1 MPDGNTA
8 ERNMTTT
15 VIKILVIV
23 GLTHGLRWLSQ
34 KAGPRW
40 GGLMAG
46 LPSTTAVVL
55 FFLACE
61 NGEEYATRAADS
73 GTIGLVAGAALA
85 IAFSWAAAK
94 GRSLAFTLAA
104 AGASFMGV
112 AAVSPLILSLAA
124 PMPLLLVVSAAC
136 LLAALA
142 QSMPTATSAASTKA
156 KRSAWRGMI
165 LRTII
170 PATCVLTVTTLSQHL
185 GTVGAGLLGTFPCML
200 ASMLVVT
207 SLEDGVT
214 AASKLAQAFPV
225 GQLATLS
232 FVVLFGQLC
241 PSMGVTVALLVG
253 YIAAVM
259 TLGAIEWISRIPTVI
274 HRKEVCPA
282 V

>member
-1 MPDGNTA
+1 
-8 ERNMTTT
+8 MTIT
-15 VIKILVIV
+15 VVKILVIV

-61 NGEEYATRAADS
+61 NGEEYATRAASS
-73 GTIGLVAGAALA
+73 GALGLCAGSALA
-85 IAFSWAAAK
+85 LVFSWAASN
-94 GRSLAFTLAA
+94 GRSVGFALAA
-104 AGASFMGV
+104 AGMSFVGV
-112 AAVSPLILSLAA
+112 AAVSPLILTLAA
-124 PMPLLLVVSAAC
+124 PMPLLLVVSASC

-142 QSMPTATSAASTKA
+142 QSMPTSAYHAITRTKQ
-156 KRSAWRGMI
+156 SAWRGAI

-185 GTVGAGLLGTFPCML
+185 GTIGAGLLGTFPCML
-200 ASMLVVT
+200 TSMLVVT

-214 AASKLAQAFPV
+214 SAGKLAQSFPV

-232 FVVLFGQLC
+232 FVILFGHLC
-241 PSMGVTVALLVG
+241 PSMGVTAALLVG

-259 TLGAIEWISRIPTVI
+259 TLGAIEWINRFPRVI
-274 HRKEVCPA
+274 RRNDVCLA
-282 V
+282 A

>member
-1 MPDGNTA
+1 
-8 ERNMTTT
+8 MTTT

-34 KAGPRW
+34 IAGPRW

-61 NGEEYATRAADS
+61 NGEDYAVRAADS
-73 GTIGLVAGAALA
+73 GAIGLVAGAVLA
-85 IAFSWAAAK
+85 IVFSWAALNC
-94 GRSLAFTLAA
+94 RSWIFALAA
-104 AGASFMGV
+104 AGASFASV

-124 PMPLLLVVSAAC
+124 PLPLLLVISAAC

-142 QSMPTATSAASTKA
+142 QSMPTATLAASTKIN
-156 KRSAWRGMI
+156 RSAWRGMI
-165 LRTII
+165 LRTVI
-170 PATCVLTVTTLSQHL
+170 PTTCVLTVTTLGQHL
-185 GTVGAGLLGTFPCML
+185 GTVAAGLLGTFPCML

-214 AASKLAQAFPV
+214 AACKLAQSFPL

-232 FVVLFGQLC
+232 FVIVFGQLC
-241 PSMGVTVALLVG
+241 PSIGVTSALLIG
-253 YIAAVM
+253 YIAAIM
-259 TLGAIEWISRIPTVI
+259 TLGTIEWISRIQPVI
-274 HRKEVCPA
+274 RRRDMCLA
-282 V
+282 AS